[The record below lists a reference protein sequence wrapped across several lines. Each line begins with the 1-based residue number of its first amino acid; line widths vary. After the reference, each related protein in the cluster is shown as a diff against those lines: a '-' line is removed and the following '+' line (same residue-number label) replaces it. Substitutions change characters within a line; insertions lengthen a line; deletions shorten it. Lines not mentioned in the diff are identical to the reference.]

1 MFAFLDLFQY
11 VSCKTQTPH
20 KPAKSPTNHPN
31 HPQISQTP
39 HKPAKYHTNHS
50 LICKKSHHFFPEDIF
65 YEPQHFPRPS
75 HARREIGGCF

>member
-31 HPQISQTP
+31 HPQIRNCILVQNL
-39 HKPAKYHTNHS
+39 HLCKY
-50 LICKKSHHFFPEDIF
+50 
-65 YEPQHFPRPS
+65 
-75 HARREIGGCF
+75 

>member
-31 HPQISQTP
+31 HPQIRNCEFSFKTC
-39 HKPAKYHTNHS
+39 
-50 LICKKSHHFFPEDIF
+50 ICANINVQD
-65 YEPQHFPRPS
+65 
-75 HARREIGGCF
+75 